1 MRWRHP
7 TKGILPPA
15 AFLEVAE
22 TIGILSEID
31 AIALKKSAEIVA
43 RLEADGYYVPKI
55 SVNVSMERLRDQ
67 ELLFAIECLPNLQA
81 QLTFEIL
88 ETVFIDDLDASFKF
102 LLQQLEAKGIGIEID
117 DFGSGRASI
126 LGLTQIE
133 PTRLKIDKDLVLP
146 LLDRPKQKAL
156 LKSIVAMGKSLNI
169 GVTAEGVK
177 HKPMPAFL
185 KKSVLIH
192 YRGITSASLCLHR
205 NWSISSIDGRH
216 SLGAFSTPRPI
227 CRSRLILRYD
237 LP

>member
-133 PTRLKIDKDLVLP
+133 PTRFKSDKDLVLP
-146 LLDRPKQKAL
+146 LLDRPEQKAL
-156 LKSIVAMGKSLNI
+156 LKSIVAMGKALNI
-169 GVTAEGVK
+169 GVTAEGVETQA
-177 HKPMPAFL
+177 HARILEEIGVDTLQGYYFCKPLPASQLVNIF
-185 KKSVLIH
+185 
-192 YRGITSASLCLHR
+192 HR
-205 NWSISSIDGRH
+205 R
-216 SLGAFSTPRPI
+216 AA
-227 CRSRLILRYD
+227 
-237 LP
+237 